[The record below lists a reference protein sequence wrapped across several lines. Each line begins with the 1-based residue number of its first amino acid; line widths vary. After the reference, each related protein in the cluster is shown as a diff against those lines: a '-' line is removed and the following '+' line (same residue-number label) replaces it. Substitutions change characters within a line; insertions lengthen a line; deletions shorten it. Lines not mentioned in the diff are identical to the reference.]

1 MKNILK
7 WEYNKG
13 KHISQIIFHIFC
25 ILWILILLLFF
36 LTNFPEK
43 KLGKVKRNKKYILV
57 LYHELH
63 NFYQSLHF
71 INETLSNWRFNS
83 ENLLKQPLKVFRK
96 KVFLEIAAAILKN
109 FFKIAVKLPCESVV
123 KILEKYLWRS

>member
-25 ILWILILLLFF
+25 ILWILILILFF
-36 LTNFPEK
+36 LTNFPET

-109 FFKIAVKLPCESVV
+109 FFKIVVKLPCESVV
-123 KILEKYLWRS
+123 KIPEKYLWRS

>member
-123 KILEKYLWRS
+123 KIPEKYLWRC